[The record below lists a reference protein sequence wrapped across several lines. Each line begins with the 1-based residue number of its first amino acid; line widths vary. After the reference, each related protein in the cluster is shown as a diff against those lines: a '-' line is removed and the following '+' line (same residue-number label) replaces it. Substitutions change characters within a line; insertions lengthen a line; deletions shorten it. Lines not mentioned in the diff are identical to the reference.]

1 MSGSLNGNLSSKIEV
16 TVADMMQAREARFF
30 MQQNMLARYPGAS
43 LVCLTM
49 NVAGPVKV
57 TPAIERAFAWGMD
70 SIRAVLAGNRVL
82 FEAEIHEKTGAE
94 AVFVVQGEAKEVK
107 RRLCL
112 LEDGCVMG
120 RLLDVD
126 VIAPDGEKISRTQI
140 GLPPRKCLLCG
151 QDAPVC
157 ARSRAHTVAELFA
170 RTHEIIGA
178 HFDDAYAKRVAR
190 QAQRALLTEAAIS
203 PKPGLVDRLNTGA
216 HEDMDIFTF
225 IDSACALGGYFE
237 ACARIGLHHR
247 KSTPQACFDALRTQ
261 GLLAEAAMKRA
272 TGGVNTH
279 KGAIFSL
286 GVFSA
291 ALGMGYDGEH
301 SDAKRAL
308 LRCGEMTGERMREEL
323 SALEQREAVTFGEK
337 AYQERQVGGV
347 RAEAA
352 SGFAS
357 VRESGLPRLCAALDA
372 GLSLNDAGLCT
383 LVALMARTQDTNAL
397 RRGGEAAAEKLL
409 TDAKDLDGKVCAH
422 IAAGTLSDSMG
433 TIREGLAAWDV
444 QLSASR
450 ISPGGCADLLALTLL
465 AHFMT

>member
-1 MSGSLNGNLSSKIEV
+1 MSGSLSGNLGSNIEV

-30 MQQNMLARYPGAS
+30 MQQNMLARYPGAV

-57 TPAIERAFAWGMD
+57 TPAIERAFAWGME
-70 SIRAVLAGNRVL
+70 SIRAVLAGNRVR
-82 FEAEIHEKTGAE
+82 FEADIHEKTGAE
-94 AVFVVQGEAKEVK
+94 AVFVVEGEAKEVK

-112 LEDGCVMG
+112 LEDGCAMG

-126 VIAPDGEKISRTQI
+126 VIEPDGQKISRTDI

-157 ARSRAHTVAELFA
+157 ARSRAHTVEELFA
-170 RTHEIIGA
+170 RIHEIIDT
-178 HFDDAYAKRVAR
+178 HFSDAYAKRVSR

-203 PKPGLVDRLNTGA
+203 PKPGLVDRLNAGA
-216 HEDMDIFTF
+216 HDDMDIFTF
-225 IDSACALGGYFE
+225 IDSACALGNYFE
-237 ACARIGLHHR
+237 ACARIGLDHR
-247 KSTPQACFDALRTQ
+247 DQTPQACFDALRTQ
-261 GLLAEAAMKRA
+261 GLLAEADMKRA

-286 GVFSA
+286 GVFAA
-291 ALGMGYDGEH
+291 ALGMGFDGER
-301 SDAKRAL
+301 SEAKKAL
-308 LRCGEMTGERMREEL
+308 ERCGEMTAERMREEL
-323 SALEQREAVTFGEK
+323 ASLDGREASSFGESI
-337 AYQERQVGGV
+337 YQTSRVGGV

-357 VRESGLPRLCAALDA
+357 VRESGLSRLHAALEA
-372 GLSLNDAGLCT
+372 GLSLNDAGLCA

-397 RRGGEAAAEKLL
+397 RRGGKEAAAKLL
-409 TDAKDLDGKVCAH
+409 ADAKELDAMICRY
-422 IAAGTLSDSMG
+422 AAEGTLGVHMEG
-433 TIREGLAAWDV
+433 IRAHMAAWDV
-444 QLSASR
+444 QLSAAR

-465 AHFMT
+465 AHFIE